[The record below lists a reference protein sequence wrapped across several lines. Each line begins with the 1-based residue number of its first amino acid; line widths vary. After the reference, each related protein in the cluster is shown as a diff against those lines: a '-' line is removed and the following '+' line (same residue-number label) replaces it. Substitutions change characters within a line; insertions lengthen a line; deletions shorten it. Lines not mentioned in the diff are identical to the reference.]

1 MGIPYR
7 YEYPVKIKGYGM
19 IYPDFMLLNIST
31 RENICFE
38 HFGMMD
44 NAEYCEKAIKKIEGY
59 IKSGYVLGKTFLV
72 TFETFQHP
80 LDMNVVE
87 KMVNEAMKQE

>member
-1 MGIPYR
+1 MLRLFLQKRGERVRSKTEKIIADKLYSMGIPYR

-59 IKSGYVLGKTFLV
+59 IKSGYVL
-72 TFETFQHP
+72 
-80 LDMNVVE
+80 
-87 KMVNEAMKQE
+87 